1 MSAWPLLPL
10 VPSISL
16 PGTSA
21 QRSIHLHR
29 LTELSPLCLCTGKAD
44 QPESAHSWTVP
55 ASVWGLGLPRV
66 GVPGPSQGWQ
76 RGGHRMPCDY
86 RTGIT
91 FRASWREA
99 EQAGGWPS
107 CPQAMATQTEK
118 EVTLSRAREGLG
130 RFSRLPSAEH
140 LPCTR
145 LELGRGRDTE
155 VRNPPVRAG
164 ESLGNHP
171 DCISGSS
178 PYWGGGGGG
187 EEWALV

>member
-1 MSAWPLLPL
+1 
-10 VPSISL
+10 
-16 PGTSA
+16 
-21 QRSIHLHR
+21 
-29 LTELSPLCLCTGKAD
+29 
-44 QPESAHSWTVP
+44 
-55 ASVWGLGLPRV
+55 
-66 GVPGPSQGWQ
+66 
-76 RGGHRMPCDY
+76 MPCDY

-145 LELGRGRDTE
+145 LELGRGGDTE

-171 DCISGSS
+171 SNF
-178 PYWGGGGGG
+178 
-187 EEWALV
+187 